1 MGEQDDTVIFDEDKI
16 EEERTLILED
26 GEEEIQ
32 EESEQE
38 RAENI
43 DNGIWPHLV
52 LEENQKLDWETE
64 KGRCFN
70 CMELFDEG
78 ERICPHCGFQRSTS
92 PKEAYHLYPGM
103 VLKKR
108 YLMGTVVGFGGFGIL
123 YRAWDAKLKT
133 MVAIKEFY
141 PAGMVNRVPGQKEVI
156 LSTGR
161 GRESYQDLLFRFL
174 DEARNTAKF
183 NQSEEIVHVF
193 DFFEENGTAY
203 MVMEYLRGNSFKD
216 EIRKSHGKVS
226 WKRALEVIFPV
237 IEALKQIH
245 KEGIIHR
252 DISPDNI
259 FICED
264 KKVKLLDFGAA
275 RFSDGSTEKDLTRVL
290 KLGFAPPE
298 QYRTK
303 SRQGPWTDIY
313 AVGATL
319 YLAVTGVRPEESSD
333 REREDHLKNPKSL
346 ISGLPD
352 YLDKT
357 IMKAMTLIPEFR
369 FQTAEE
375 MRKALAH
382 EKTTIGIEKEL
393 RFRKWFRRIS
403 IGAALLIIILG
414 VSGGFWIYNRR
425 RVEATLE
432 GISLSLWI
440 NVENGIRQEEE
451 TRFTQALNEFTQSY
465 PEVTLNISY
474 IEEGYEEKLRKA
486 LQEGTGPDLFQ
497 SAGLGED
504 MKEYLAD
511 LKPLKELISLPDY
524 YFLDNYEFYYPD
536 RTKIPLGFD
545 VTVDYINT
553 LADGEEQTA
562 DLEVF
567 LNGTARSYTGQVR
580 DYYAVQA
587 ELSGYYQVE
596 ESDEIVEKQFCEE
609 WSVRAASGEMEQE
622 AAYRVLYY
630 LLGENGQNAL
640 FILSHDALP
649 VNKAIADVWWEV
661 YGEMEF
667 IKEELLPL
675 FLTEEGWPKYE

>member
-52 LEENQKLDWETE
+52 LEESQKLDWETE

-161 GRESYQDLLFRFL
+161 GRESYQDLLCRFL

-259 FICED
+259 FI
-264 KKVKLLDFGAA
+264 
-275 RFSDGSTEKDLTRVL
+275 
-290 KLGFAPPE
+290 
-298 QYRTK
+298 
-303 SRQGPWTDIY
+303 
-313 AVGATL
+313 
-319 YLAVTGVRPEESSD
+319 
-333 REREDHLKNPKSL
+333 
-346 ISGLPD
+346 
-352 YLDKT
+352 
-357 IMKAMTLIPEFR
+357 
-369 FQTAEE
+369 
-375 MRKALAH
+375 
-382 EKTTIGIEKEL
+382 
-393 RFRKWFRRIS
+393 
-403 IGAALLIIILG
+403 
-414 VSGGFWIYNRR
+414 
-425 RVEATLE
+425 
-432 GISLSLWI
+432 
-440 NVENGIRQEEE
+440 
-451 TRFTQALNEFTQSY
+451 
-465 PEVTLNISY
+465 
-474 IEEGYEEKLRKA
+474 
-486 LQEGTGPDLFQ
+486 
-497 SAGLGED
+497 
-504 MKEYLAD
+504 
-511 LKPLKELISLPDY
+511 
-524 YFLDNYEFYYPD
+524 
-536 RTKIPLGFD
+536 
-545 VTVDYINT
+545 
-553 LADGEEQTA
+553 
-562 DLEVF
+562 
-567 LNGTARSYTGQVR
+567 
-580 DYYAVQA
+580 
-587 ELSGYYQVE
+587 
-596 ESDEIVEKQFCEE
+596 
-609 WSVRAASGEMEQE
+609 
-622 AAYRVLYY
+622 
-630 LLGENGQNAL
+630 
-640 FILSHDALP
+640 
-649 VNKAIADVWWEV
+649 
-661 YGEMEF
+661 
-667 IKEELLPL
+667 
-675 FLTEEGWPKYE
+675 